1 MKSRKWRVIRCD
13 KDAAAGRRV
22 FSNVHVPMLRGCA
35 INLGGICSFTE
46 ALLGE
51 ILPVK
56 HQRQALLP

>member
-1 MKSRKWRVIRCD
+1 MTRMPQQV
-13 KDAAAGRRV
+13 GEF
-22 FSNVHVPMLRGCA
+22 FSNVRAPMLRGCA

-46 ALLGE
+46 APLGE